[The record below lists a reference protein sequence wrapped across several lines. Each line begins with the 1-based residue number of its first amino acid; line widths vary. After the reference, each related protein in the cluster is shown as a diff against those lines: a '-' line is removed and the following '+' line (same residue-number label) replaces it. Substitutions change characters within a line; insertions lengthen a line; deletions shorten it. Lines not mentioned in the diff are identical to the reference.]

1 MPATFQGVDHVVIAV
16 KDLDASIAQFEK
28 LYGVPATDIG
38 EPAGA
43 GFKNAY
49 FRFGPTYLEL
59 VAPTNDTGP
68 VGRRVA
74 ASGEGVYLIAV
85 RVDNLEEAV
94 ADLRAKGVRLVGDP
108 GPGKPITGQ
117 VFIHPSAAG
126 GVLTQL
132 VQR

>member
-1 MPATFQGVDHVVIAV
+1 VFKGIDHVVIAV
-16 KDLDASIAQFEK
+16 SDLETSIKSYEAI
-28 LYGVPATDIG
+28 YGVPATDRG

-49 FRFGPTYLEL
+49 FRFGAESYLEL
-59 VAPTNDTGP
+59 VSPTNETGP

-74 ASGEGVYLIAV
+74 ASGEGVYLVAMQ
-85 RVDNLEEAV
+85 VD
-94 ADLRAKGVRLVGDP
+94 DLDATITSLREKGIRLIGDP
-108 GPGKPITGQ
+108 GAGNPARGQ
-117 VFIHPSAAG
+117 VFIHPTATG

>member
-1 MPATFQGVDHVVIAV
+1 MFKGVDHVVVAV
-16 KDLDASIAQFEK
+16 RDLEAAIQQYETIF
-28 LYGVPATDIG
+28 GIPATDRG

-49 FRFGPTYLEL
+49 FRFGGTFLEL
-59 VAPTNDTGP
+59 ISPTNETGP

-74 ASGEGVYLIAV
+74 AAGDGVYLVALAV
-85 RVDNLEEAV
+85 DDLAAAV
-94 ADLRAKGVRLVGDP
+94 ADLRAKGVRLIGDP
-108 GPGKPITGQ
+108 GPGQPITGQ
-117 VFIHPSAAG
+117 VFIHPSAAN